1 MWGSSLSSGE
11 LCGVSCLSSGKLSSG
26 ELCGVS
32 CLSSGEL
39 SSGQLCGVSCLS
51 SGELSSGQLCGVSC
65 LSSGQLSSGELYGD
79 FVHPVVNCPSP
90 TDTDLEVCQGLSC
103 LVQLLLLT
111 DQVGPHL
118 LQVVVGIAQ
127 QL

>member
-1 MWGSSLSSGE
+1 MNFLVVNLIGSELSGGELSGSEFSGGELSGDELSGSEFSGGELSGVQMSSGELSSGE
-11 LCGVSCLSSGKLSSG
+11 LCG
-26 ELCGVS
+26 
-32 CLSSGEL
+32 
-39 SSGQLCGVSCLS
+39 
-51 SGELSSGQLCGVSC
+51 
-65 LSSGQLSSGELYGD
+65 D
-79 FVHPVVNCPSP
+79 FVHRVVNCPTP